1 MNPEELAKFQ
11 ALFTMYKKQRRL
23 IEAQSG
29 LIKALEAKNKAL
41 EAKNKALKEG
51 LLADS
56 AAFEAENA
64 EIFETIHRNHKQA
77 PMTVTVRYG

>member
-1 MNPEELAKFQ
+1 MNPEELSKFQ

-29 LIKALEAKNKAL
+29 RIKALEA
-41 EAKNKALKEG
+41 ENKALKEG

-77 PMTVTVRYG
+77 PLTVTVRYG

>member
-1 MNPEELAKFQ
+1 MNPEELEKFQ

-23 IEAQSG
+23 IEAQIG
-29 LIKALEAKNKAL
+29 RIKALEA
-41 EAKNKALKEG
+41 ENKALKEG

-77 PMTVTVRYG
+77 PLTVTVRYG

>member
-1 MNPEELAKFQ
+1 MNPEELEKFQ

-29 LIKALEAKNKAL
+29 RIKALEA
-41 EAKNKALKEG
+41 ENKALKEG

-77 PMTVTVRYG
+77 PLTVTVRYG

>member
-11 ALFTMYKKQRRL
+11 ELFTMYKKQRRL

-29 LIKALEAKNKAL
+29 RIKALEA
-41 EAKNKALKEG
+41 ENKALKEG

-77 PMTVTVRYG
+77 PLTVTVRYV

>member
-1 MNPEELAKFQ
+1 
-11 ALFTMYKKQRRL
+11 MYKKQRRL

-29 LIKALEAKNKAL
+29 RIKALEA
-41 EAKNKALKEG
+41 ENKALKEG

-77 PMTVTVRYG
+77 PLTVTVRYG

>member
-1 MNPEELAKFQ
+1 M
-11 ALFTMYKKQRRL
+11 

-29 LIKALEAKNKAL
+29 RIKALEA
-41 EAKNKALKEG
+41 ENKALKEG

-77 PMTVTVRYG
+77 PLKVTVRYG

>member
-1 MNPEELAKFQ
+1 M
-11 ALFTMYKKQRRL
+11 

-29 LIKALEAKNKAL
+29 RIKALEA
-41 EAKNKALKEG
+41 ENKALKEG

-77 PMTVTVRYG
+77 PLTVTVRYG

>member
-1 MNPEELAKFQ
+1 MNPEELEKFQ

-23 IEAQSG
+23 IEAQRG
-29 LIKALEAKNKAL
+29 RIKALEA
-41 EAKNKALKEG
+41 ENKALKEG

-77 PMTVTVRYG
+77 PLTVTVRYG

>member
-1 MNPEELAKFQ
+1 MNPEELEKFQ

-29 LIKALEAKNKAL
+29 RIKALEA
-41 EAKNKALKEG
+41 ENKALKEG

-77 PMTVTVRYG
+77 PLTVTVRYV

>member
-1 MNPEELAKFQ
+1 MNPEELEKFQ

-23 IEAQSG
+23 IEDQSG
-29 LIKALEAKNKAL
+29 RIKALEA
-41 EAKNKALKEG
+41 ENKALKEG

-77 PMTVTVRYG
+77 PLTVTVRYG

>member
-1 MNPEELAKFQ
+1 MNPEELEKFQ

-29 LIKALEAKNKAL
+29 RIKALEA
-41 EAKNKALKEG
+41 ENKALKEG

-77 PMTVTVRYG
+77 PLKVTVRYG

>member
-1 MNPEELAKFQ
+1 MNPEELAKFR

-29 LIKALEAKNKAL
+29 RIKALEA
-41 EAKNKALKEG
+41 ENKALKEG
-51 LLADS
+51 LL
-56 AAFEAENA
+56 AENA

-77 PMTVTVRYG
+77 HLTVTVRYG

>member
-11 ALFTMYKKQRRL
+11 ALFTMYKKQRRV

-29 LIKALEAKNKAL
+29 RIKALEA
-41 EAKNKALKEG
+41 ENKALKEG

-64 EIFETIHRNHKQA
+64 EIFEAIHRNHKQA
-77 PMTVTVRYG
+77 PLTVTVRYG